1 MILSN
6 DSKSVKII
14 ILSIIAA
21 IGIVAVLLLTV
32 NMEQAPT
39 EANSP
44 ETSQPEIIDP
54 DTNVQNSSI
63 ITIISTQ
70 EEYESNLE
78 NSKNAK
84 LMPKGPINKDV
95 LSGHVFGFI
104 PDNALETGM
113 SVITLSNID
122 EKLSIRFT
130 SKFSGDLTKLQLYFD
145 RQKNINVRVGIQ
157 EDIDG
162 FPSGLWVG
170 TSNGYVEKI
179 LDSEKKRYDTFDF
192 SEKISLRENEI
203 YHIVIEI
210 DEHTIERNFFLI
222 TYNDNW
228 PFTPFNH
235 KDPDNTWEDN
245 AINTLFFDGTS
256 WAVQDKWP
264 IYVIEYVDDTSYGQP
279 YSLMAPWIIRESSMV
294 GQAVRPFSSYLVDE
308 FAFVVSLNGNPTDNL
323 YYTIYDEENNI
334 LRNGTFAT
342 PAELTKKK
350 SWQHVK
356 LKSPLPLESRELYRF
371 ILNSPNTDL
380 KNPYK
385 VYGHEF
391 MLDQTLGYGSINH
404 HLTKGSNGI
413 QWSKWYDADTAFK
426 LITK

>member
-1 MILSN
+1 MILSKY
-6 DSKSVKII
+6 SKSVKII

-32 NMEQAPT
+32 NMEQATPDT
-39 EANSP
+39 NSS

-54 DTNVQNSSI
+54 DTNIQNTTITKIRSS
-63 ITIISTQ
+63 Q
-70 EEYESNLE
+70 EEYESTLE

-84 LMPKGPINKDV
+84 LMPKGPINKEV

-222 TYNDNW
+222 TYNANW

-235 KDPDNTWEDN
+235 KDPDNTWKDN

-308 FAFVVSLNGNPTDNL
+308 FAFVVSLDGNPTDNL
-323 YYTIYDEENNI
+323 YYTVYDEENNI

-342 PAELTKKK
+342 PDELTKKK

-356 LKSPLPLESRELYRF
+356 LKSPLPLESGELYRF

>member
-1 MILSN
+1 MMLSN

-21 IGIVAVLLLTV
+21 IVIVAVLLLTV
-32 NMEQAPT
+32 NLEQAPT
-39 EANSP
+39 DTNSS

-54 DTNVQNSSI
+54 DTNIQNSSVYKI
-63 ITIISTQ
+63 KSTQ

-84 LMPKGPINKDV
+84 LMPEGPINKEV

-104 PDNALETGM
+104 PDNGLEMGM
-113 SVITLSNID
+113 SVITLSNPD

-130 SKFSGDLTKLQLYFD
+130 SKFSADLTKLHLYFD
-145 RQKNINVRVGIQ
+145 SQKNIKVRVGIQ

-162 FPSGLWVG
+162 FPSGQWVG
-170 TSNGYVEKI
+170 NSNGYVEKI
-179 LDSEKKRYDTFDF
+179 LNSEKKRYDTFDF
-192 SEKISLRENEI
+192 SEKISFRENEI

-210 DEHTIERNFFLI
+210 EENTIEGNFFLI

-256 WAVQDKWP
+256 WGVQDKWP
-264 IYVIEYVDDTSYGQP
+264 IYVIEFFDGTSDGQP
-279 YSLMAPWIIRESSMV
+279 YSLMAPWIIRESGMI
-294 GQAVRPFSSYLVDE
+294 GQVVRPFSSYLVDE
-308 FAFVVSLNGNPTDNL
+308 FAFVVSLDGNPTDSL
-323 YYTIYDEENNI
+323 YYAIYDAENNI

-342 PAELTKKK
+342 PDELTKKK
-350 SWQHVK
+350 SWQQVK
-356 LKSPLPLESRELYRF
+356 LKSPLPLESGDLYRF
-371 ILNSPNTDL
+371 ILSSPNTDL

-391 MLDQTLGYGSINH
+391 MLDQTLGYGSVKH
-404 HLTKGSNGI
+404 HLTKSSNGV